1 MLYGDRF
8 DDQYTAVVAVFSND
22 VRKDRRVGAAL
33 DMRARIVFSRLT
45 DKPVSSGYWMDSD
58 VNSIDLYP
66 GRSSRELL
74 VAMADRDGN
83 VYTVEDRREQVDYRS
98 PATWMLLPAAT
109 TVDEIDVEVTLTSE
123 QGEFFGTYTYRL
135 STKMQ
140 LRLDLI

>member
-1 MLYGDRF
+1 
-8 DDQYTAVVAVFSND
+8 
-22 VRKDRRVGAAL
+22 L
-33 DMRARIVFSRLT
+33 DIRARIVFGRLS

-83 VYTVEDRREQVDYRS
+83 VYTVEDRREEANYRL

-109 TVDEIDVEVTLTSE
+109 TIKDIDVEVTLANDE
-123 QGEFFGTYTYRL
+123 GEFFGVFTYHLKTRA
-135 STKMQ
+135 
-140 LRLDLI
+140 